1 MGHRGKAKGAGR
13 KAIWVI
19 SSRSLRSAQAR
30 KRVPGLA
37 SPSLGHYA
45 TLSFIV
51 RGRGPEN
58 FGLGIGEMARQGEG
72 DPNEIVSVEISW
84 GREKRERQT
93 A

>member
-58 FGLGIGEMARQGEG
+58 FGLGIGHGAQGRKLEVG
-72 DPNEIVSVEISW
+72 GRKRKAQSLFALIS
-84 GREKRERQT
+84 
-93 A
+93 